1 MKMVV
6 VLGSLVIR
14 VVLMV
19 VGSMKSTI
27 KETVNCSVSSET
39 LSSVIIILK
48 HSYSFKLWP
57 TIACALLSRS

>member
-6 VLGSLVIR
+6 ILGSLVIR

-27 KETVNCSVSSET
+27 KETVNCSVPSET
-39 LSSVIIILK
+39 LSSVMIIVK
-48 HSYSFKLWP
+48 HSVKLWP
-57 TIACALLSRS
+57 TIAYALLSRS

>member
-14 VVLMV
+14 VVLIV

-27 KETVNCSVSSET
+27 KEIVNCSVPSET
-39 LSSVIIILK
+39 LSSVIFILK
-48 HSYSFKLWP
+48 HSFDLLLTVASASF
-57 TIACALLSRS
+57 SR